1 MSSSVI
7 RILLDSTYLLPILG
21 IEVEG
26 VGKALEVLGRL
37 RSDGKAEFYYTEFNM
52 IEILGKISKTNYD
65 MGRVAVGLHSIEE
78 EFELIY
84 PTVEGYLKALDLRK
98 SGFKDLIDLLLYT
111 TSLTRDLMFLTRD
124 DPLIKFLEGL
134 GEETGGILH
143 ERSLI
148 EEYGRC

>member
-21 IEVEG
+21 IDVEG
-26 VGKALEVLGRL
+26 VDKALEVLGRL
-37 RSDGKAEFYYTEFNM
+37 KSDGKAEFYYTEFNL
-52 IEILGKISKTNYD
+52 IEILGKISRTNYD
-65 MGRVAVGLHSIEE
+65 RGRVAVGLRSIGE

-98 SGFKDLIDLLLYT
+98 RGFMDLIDLLLYA
-111 TSLTRDLMFLTRD
+111 TSLTRDLVFLTRD
-124 DPLIKFLEGL
+124 DPLIKFLEER
-134 GEETGGILH
+134 GEETGRVLH

-148 EEYGRC
+148 EEYG

>member
-1 MSSSVI
+1 MSSSVT

-21 IEVEG
+21 IDVEG
-26 VGKALEVLGRL
+26 VDKALKVLGRL
-37 RSDGKAEFYYTEFNM
+37 KSEGKAEFYYTEFNLV
-52 IEILGKISKTNYD
+52 EILGKISKTNYD
-65 MGRVAVGLHSIEE
+65 RSRIAVGLHLMEE

-111 TSLTRDLMFLTRD
+111 TSLTRDLVFLTRD

-134 GEETGGILH
+134 GEETGRILH
-143 ERSLI
+143 ESSLI
-148 EEYGRC
+148 EEYG